1 MDWTQIITT
10 LITILVPT
18 GGFLGIFTIRE
29 KKTALMLENASK
41 LNDGWTNLASER
53 QATIKEKEAKIEVK
67 DAKIDELY
75 RINSSLR
82 HKLDD
87 ANTARAVAEVLLCD
101 KASCIDRNPPF
112 GSHLHLECRGCK
124 DRDKGCNEFEEE
136 EAIEENI
143 R

>member
-18 GGFLGIFTIRE
+18 GGFLGVFTIRE

-41 LNDGWTNLASER
+41 LNDGWTALANER
-53 QATIKEKEAKIEVK
+53 QETIKDKEKKIEEK

-75 RINSSLR
+75 RICSSLR
-82 HKLDD
+82 HLLDD

-101 KASCIDRNPPF
+101 KASCLDRNPPF
-112 GSHLHLECRGCK
+112 GRHFHLSCK
-124 DRDKGCNEFEEE
+124 DCDRSGNCTEEE
-136 EAIEENI
+136 ERIDESI
-143 R
+143 RG

>member
-18 GGFLGIFTIRE
+18 GGFLGVFTIRE

-41 LNDGWTNLASER
+41 LNDGWTALANER
-53 QATIKEKEAKIEVK
+53 QETIKYKEKKIEEK

-101 KASCIDRNPPF
+101 KASCLDRNPPF
-112 GSHLHLECRGCK
+112 GRHFHLSCK
-124 DRDKGCNEFEEE
+124 DCDRSGSCTEEE
-136 EAIEENI
+136 ERIDESI
-143 R
+143 RG

>member
-18 GGFLGIFTIRE
+18 GGFLGLFTIRE
-29 KKTALMLENASK
+29 KKTELMLQNASK
-41 LNDGWTNLASER
+41 LNDGWTALANER
-53 QATIKEKEAKIEVK
+53 QEQLREKEAKLELK

-87 ANTARAVAEVLLCD
+87 ANTAKAVAEVLLCD
-101 KASCIDRNPPF
+101 KTSCVDRNPPF
-112 GSHLHLECRGCK
+112 GRHFHLSCK
-124 DRDKGCNEFEEE
+124 DCDRSGSCTEEE
-136 EAIEENI
+136 ERIDESI
-143 R
+143 RG